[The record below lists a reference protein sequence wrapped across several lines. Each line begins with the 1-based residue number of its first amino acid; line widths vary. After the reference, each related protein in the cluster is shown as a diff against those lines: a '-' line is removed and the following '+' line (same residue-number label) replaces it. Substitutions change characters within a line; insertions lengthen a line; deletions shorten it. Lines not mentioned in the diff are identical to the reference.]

1 MTAPQIVEKLDKL
14 GVTYHGNKFGLNAA
28 RAFQT
33 VAWYL
38 TQEPIQKALKA
49 LENKTQ
55 EMNDQTKIQMLFTIA
70 NKTFGKH
77 TEAAVGA
84 LVQIAHALRIGLIF
98 QDITKERDISKE
110 FLAGKA
116 KKARGEGP
124 SILKQ
129 GREWGVTVLLYT
141 LSIFKG

>member
-1 MTAPQIVEKLDKL
+1 MTIPQVVEKLDKL
-14 GVTYHGNKFGLNAA
+14 GVTYHGNKFGPNAA

-38 TQEPIQKALKA
+38 TQEPILQAFKA
-49 LENKTQ
+49 LENRTQ
-55 EMNDQTKIQMLFTIA
+55 EMNDQTKIQLLFNLA

-84 LVQIAHALRIGLIF
+84 LEQIAHALRIGLLF

-110 FLAGKA
+110 LLTGKA

-124 SILKQ
+124 
-129 GREWGVTVLLYT
+129 V
-141 LSIFKG
+141 F